1 MDLGTIALNSAT
13 IEILHPATREP
24 VGVQVT
30 LRSRHSDEI
39 KAVERK
45 YQQKV
50 LRSGRGELNVKD
62 IEAQTLD
69 ILVAAVEDWVWSKD
83 TKWDG
88 KSPTVADVRTILADK
103 RAAFIR
109 DQIDRALADEALF
122 TNASVTN

>member
-1 MDLGTIALNSAT
+1 MDLGAIALNSAT

-24 VGVQVT
+24 VGVRVV

-62 IEAQTLD
+62 IEAQALD
-69 ILVAAVEDWVWSKD
+69 MLVAAVENWEWSKEA
-83 TKWDG
+83 KWDE
-88 KSPTVADVRTILADK
+88 KTPTIGDVKTILADK

-122 TNASVTN
+122 TNASVGN

>member
-1 MDLGTIALNSAT
+1 MDLKSIALPRAT
-13 IEILHPATREP
+13 IEILHPNLREP

-39 KAVERK
+39 KAVERR

-88 KSPTVADVRTILADK
+88 ESPTVADVKTILADK

>member
-1 MDLGTIALNSAT
+1 MDLGAIALPSAT

-24 VGVQVT
+24 VGVKVV

-69 ILVAAVEDWVWSKD
+69 MLVAAVEDWTWSKD
-83 TKWDG
+83 AKWDG
-88 KSPTVADVRTILADK
+88 KAPTLADVRTILADK

-122 TNASVTN
+122 TNASVSD